1 MAPKNEQGNQM
12 SKIVPDP
19 PVNTTVPNAEATEAE
34 ALIKDREAIN
44 RALDYYLD
52 PPEPYSV
59 KTRRPSTMFMIA
71 PDTDTESLLAQA
83 CESLASA
90 SVMASDFAT
99 NLIGPQRNT
108 VLAIQQIVMLA
119 ELAVNRALDN
129 VDPQA
134 A

>member
-1 MAPKNEQGNQM
+1 MDKL
-12 SKIVPDP
+12 IPDP
-19 PVNTTVPNAEATEAE
+19 PTTSEAQDLPSET
-34 ALIKDREAIN
+34 LLKDREAIK

-52 PPEPYSV
+52 PPNQYTATS
-59 KTRRPSTMFMIA
+59 RRPSTMFLVA
-71 PDTDTESLLAQA
+71 PNMDTESLLAQA

-108 VLAIQQIVMLA
+108 VLAIQQIIMLA

-129 VDPQA
+129 VDPQG
-134 A
+134 

>member
-1 MAPKNEQGNQM
+1 M

-19 PVNTTVPNAEATEAE
+19 PFNTTTPTAEATEAE
-34 ALIKDREAIN
+34 TLLKDHEAIK

-52 PPEPYSV
+52 PPDQYAP
-59 KTRRPSTMFMIA
+59 KPRRPSTMFMVV
-71 PDTDTESLLAQA
+71 PDMDSESLLAQA

-90 SVMASDFAT
+90 SVMASDFAA

-108 VLAIQQIVMLA
+108 VLAIQQIIMLA

-129 VDPQA
+129 VDPA
-134 A
+134 

>member
-1 MAPKNEQGNQM
+1 M

-19 PVNTTVPNAEATEAE
+19 PFNTTTSTAEATEAVT
-34 ALIKDREAIN
+34 LLTDREAIK

-52 PPEPYSV
+52 PPDQYAP
-59 KTRRPSTMFMIA
+59 KPRRPSTMFMVV
-71 PDTDTESLLAQA
+71 PDMDSESLLAQA

-90 SVMASDFAT
+90 SVMASDFAA

-108 VLAIQQIVMLA
+108 VLAIQQIIMLA

-129 VDPQA
+129 VDPA
-134 A
+134 

>member
-1 MAPKNEQGNQM
+1 MDKL
-12 SKIVPDP
+12 IPDP
-19 PVNTTVPNAEATEAE
+19 PFNTTTPTAEDTQSE
-34 ALIKDREAIN
+34 ALLRDREAIK

-52 PPEPYSV
+52 PPSQYTEKP
-59 KTRRPSTMFMIA
+59 RRPSTMFLVA
-71 PDTDTESLLAQA
+71 PNMDTESLLAQA

-90 SVMASDFAT
+90 SVMTSDFAA

-108 VLAIQQIVMLA
+108 VLAIQQIIMLA

>member
-1 MAPKNEQGNQM
+1 MDKL
-12 SKIVPDP
+12 IPDP
-19 PVNTTVPNAEATEAE
+19 PFNATTPTAEDTQSE
-34 ALIKDREAIN
+34 ALLRDREAIK

-52 PPEPYSV
+52 PPSQYTEKP
-59 KTRRPSTMFMIA
+59 RRPSTMFLVASNM
-71 PDTDTESLLAQA
+71 DTESLLAQA

-90 SVMASDFAT
+90 SVMTSDFAA

-108 VLAIQQIVMLA
+108 VLAIQQIIMLA

-134 A
+134 T

>member
-1 MAPKNEQGNQM
+1 MDNDNSDSNFNKTNP
-12 SKIVPDP
+12 
-19 PVNTTVPNAEATEAE
+19 NTDATEAE

-52 PPEPYSV
+52 PPDQYTAKP
-59 KTRRPSTMFMIA
+59 RRPSTMFLVA
-71 PDTDTESLLAQA
+71 PNMDTESLLAQA

-108 VLAIQQIVMLA
+108 VLAIQQIIMLA

-129 VDPQA
+129 VDPV
-134 A
+134 